1 MISALMS
8 LSTSEPEA
16 TINNVDV
23 DNLIKSALLDESGGG
38 EDDRTF
44 TNYIAVYPNAGEKGC
59 DGDFPKL
66 LLKLLFSA
74 VAHDD
79 ADTLSTVLGDVR
91 VQAIP
96 KNNGSYGG
104 HHYGGLR
111 FGGPSYWDLD
121 RENTLDD
128 GETPNAVSL
137 LQYAAEVNAF
147 RCAEVILGMMVEKL
161 DCGGVWGATS
171 VHIACWHGHVET
183 LKVLLKKRDSAATVG
198 LQMNPGGAAADSGA
212 VPTCILN
219 ARTCDVYGKFAL
231 Y

>member
-1 MISALMS
+1 MS
-8 LSTSEPEA
+8 SLAASEPEV
-16 TINNVDV
+16 TIIIDV
-23 DNLIKSALLDESGGG
+23 DKLIKSALLDEGGGGG
-38 EDDRTF
+38 EDDKTF
-44 TNYIAVYPNAGEKGC
+44 TNYIAAYPNAGERSC

-66 LLKLLFSA
+66 LLKLLFST
-74 VAHDD
+74 VARDD
-79 ADTLSTVLGDVR
+79 AGTLSAVLGDVR

-96 KNNGSYGG
+96 KTNGSYGG
-104 HHYGGLR
+104 HHFGGLR

-147 RCAEVILGMMVEKL
+147 GCAEAILGMEVEKL

-198 LQMNPGGAAADSGA
+198 QMNPGSAAADSGA

-219 ARTCDVYGKFAL
+219 ARTCDIYGKFAL